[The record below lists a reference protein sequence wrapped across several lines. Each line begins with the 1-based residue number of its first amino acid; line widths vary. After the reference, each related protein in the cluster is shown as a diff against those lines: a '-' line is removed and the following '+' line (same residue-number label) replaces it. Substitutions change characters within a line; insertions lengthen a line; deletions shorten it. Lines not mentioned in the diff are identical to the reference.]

1 MSLKMAPRVKISPV
15 NFTCPEISEPK
26 LENLTNMDNWMFLV
40 VLMIAA
46 IVVIAMVNSLIGK
59 KNQVNFAFSSIDAQL
74 KKRYDLV
81 PNLVAAC
88 EKYMGYE
95 EKVLKDIT
103 ETRARILQGG
113 GGDEKVALDSVLSA
127 QLRSV
132 FAVAENYPQLKAV
145 DNFQILQRSL
155 NEVEEQLAA
164 SRRAFNAAVTVYNN
178 AVEMFP
184 TNLVALL
191 LGYKLKMLFEIPK
204 EERQPVKIWR

>member
-1 MSLKMAPRVKISPV
+1 
-15 NFTCPEISEPK
+15 
-26 LENLTNMDNWMFLV
+26 MDTWMLLGIPLIV
-40 VLMIAA
+40 A
-46 IVVIAMVNSLIGK
+46 IVVIAMINSLIGK
-59 KNQVNFAFSSIDAQL
+59 KNQVNFAFASIDAQL

-95 EKVLKDIT
+95 EKVLKDLT
-103 ETRARILQGG
+103 ETRTKILN
-113 GGDEKVALDSVLSA
+113 GGDNEKVALEGVLST

-132 FAVAENYPQLKAV
+132 FAVAENYPQLKAI
-145 DNFQILQRSL
+145 DNFVMLERSL

-184 TNLVALL
+184 TNIVASL
-191 LGYKLKMLFEIPK
+191 LGYKLKTLFEIPP
-204 EERQPVKIWR
+204 EERQPVKVWR

>member
-1 MSLKMAPRVKISPV
+1 
-15 NFTCPEISEPK
+15 
-26 LENLTNMDNWMFLV
+26 MDHWILPGILIV
-40 VLMIAA
+40 AA
-46 IVVIAMVNSLIGK
+46 ILVIAMINSLIGK

-95 EKVLKDIT
+95 EKVLKDLT
-103 ETRARILQGG
+103 ETRTKILQG
-113 GGDEKVALDSVLSA
+113 GGDEKVALDGMLSA

-145 DNFQILQRSL
+145 DNFVLLQRSL

-164 SRRAFNAAVTVYNN
+164 SRRAFNAAVTAYNN

-184 TNLVALL
+184 SNLVANL
-191 LGYKLKMLFEIPK
+191 LGYPLKPLFEIPD